1 MDIKMCSYRT
11 AHYLNK
17 QVQKTALEKHDL
29 NKFSET
35 KIFIGEISI
44 VSS

>member
-1 MDIKMCSYRT
+1 MCSYRT

-17 QVQKTALEKHDL
+17 QGQKTAFGGHNL
-29 NKFSET
+29 NKFGET

-44 VSS
+44 VAS